1 MGEWSQYSGNVTP
14 RNADELR
21 VLQMLFDPYLWAPE
35 EEFTIVKDR
44 ICLTPSKKTRGLL
57 LVKLD
62 SAGITSVSIDQ
73 DLLVGI
79 IRILR
84 IPFELQYLSED
95 YRRLFRSKGGPVFVG
110 SEFDG
115 KMRMKVEAKIRK
127 HRMFPSATQFRR
139 TAFLNIV
146 TNYQR

>member
-14 RNADELR
+14 RNPDERR
-21 VLQMLFDPYLWAPE
+21 VLQMMFDPYLWGPE
-35 EEFTIVKDR
+35 EEFAIVREK
-44 ICLTPSKKTRGLL
+44 IALVPSKKTKDLL
-57 LVKLD
+57 LVNLD

-73 DLLVGI
+73 DLLIGI

-84 IPFELQYLSED
+84 IPFELQYQSED
-95 YRRLFRSKGGPVFVG
+95 YGRLHRSKGGPPIMGAVL
-110 SEFDG
+110 DDR
-115 KMRMKVEAKIRK
+115 MRARLEAKIRK
-127 HRMFPSATQFRR
+127 HRMFPSATAFRR